1 MPALVSLPP
10 PAQFIKRMSGNYITT
25 VRILMELKTLGTC
38 MDTEKTELP
47 ADTSASPVTGTA
59 TIPSPPMGRGF
70 WAVMALISVL
80 ILLILYAQV
89 QGITHP
95 VAVNLT
101 GSCWTLISYAD
112 TSGTIIPLPAGADAN
127 LTFSPAGRSTLGGY
141 AGCNWYSYSYNQ
153 HNATSLQLTDRIATK
168 RLCDSPA
175 VMLAEADYLNDL
187 DNTSKV
193 QFRNGEI
200 RFFDTSDRP
209 LLVFRESGNEP

>member
-1 MPALVSLPP
+1 MSRPP
-10 PAQFIKRMSGNYITT
+10 PAQFNKRMAGSYITT
-25 VRILMELKTLGTC
+25 VRILMELKTLCTS
-38 MDTEKTELP
+38 MDTERTELP
-47 ADTSASPVTGTA
+47 ADTPASPIGTA

-70 WAVMALISVL
+70 WAVMALIGVL
-80 ILLILYAQV
+80 LLLILYGQV

-95 VAVNLT
+95 VVVNLT
-101 GSCWTLISYAD
+101 GSSWILISYANAN
-112 TSGTIIPLPAGADAN
+112 GTIVPVPAGVESNISFA
-127 LTFSPAGRSTLGGY
+127 PAGRSTLGGY